1 MTAGAPSL
9 GAHAAAN
16 GLSAIRNEPSLRTYH
31 PGEVAIAVIFAL
43 VVQTG
48 AVLLLRASNLERPA
62 EVAEIDTGPSVPVKV
77 VPVLDLDAP
86 SLKLGGKRDF
96 TKLPDRWTRP
106 KAKARVEE
114 KAFVSTKAEKTA
126 EAAPP
131 KEMEVAKVDTPI
143 PPPDAEVVKQVE
155 TPVEVPKEETPP
167 ANVDEKGHEDG
178 AKDGKETD
186 PLKARAVDV
195 YRDKI
200 RGWFSR
206 RFRVSGSG
214 LSAEEIVKYRV
225 SATITLSNGRSVAN
239 YSIVPSGQA
248 AFDNAARSA
257 LDGAKGEELPPPPE
271 NYPDI
276 LQTQISLTFTCT
288 PERCD

>member
-1 MTAGAPSL
+1 MTARALHVGQAKPQRNHRP
-9 GAHAAAN
+9 GEIVIAVVVTCAVQAAA
-16 GLSAIRNEPSLRTYH
+16 
-31 PGEVAIAVIFAL
+31 
-43 VVQTG
+43 
-48 AVLLLRASNLERPA
+48 VLALRASNLQRPA
-62 EVAEIDTGPSVPVKV
+62 DVAEIDTGPSVAVQV
-77 VPVLDLDAP
+77 VPVLDLDEPA
-86 SLKLGGKRDF
+86 LKLGGKRDHA
-96 TKLPDRWTRP
+96 KLPDKWLKPR
-106 KAKARVEE
+106 AKPRVEQ
-114 KAFVSTKAEKTA
+114 KAFVTTKAEKTA

-131 KEMEVAKVDTPI
+131 KEMDVAKADTPVPPPEAEVAKH
-143 PPPDAEVVKQVE
+143 VE
-155 TPVEVPKEETPP
+155 TPIDVPKDETAP

-186 PLKARAVDV
+186 PLKARAVDL

-214 LSAEEIVKYRV
+214 LSPEEIVKVRV
-225 SATITLSNGRSVAN
+225 SATVILSNGRSVAD

-248 AFDNAARSA
+248 AFDRAARTA

-276 LQTQISLTFTCT
+276 LQSQISLTFTCT